1 MKLPQ
6 ICIRQPVL
14 AIVFSLVLVV
24 LGIVGFQTLE
34 LRFFPELKLPIV
46 TINTYYQGA
55 SAELMENQVTTPIE
69 DAVAGIDGVASISSS
84 SNPQSSNVTVLFRLG
99 GDFED
104 EASSVRDR
112 VFGLRNRLPPD
123 AQLPTITVGAVG
135 SPVLGIGFTDPN
147 KSSSDIRNYVER
159 VVDPQLRQLDGVGGV
174 SLMGASDY
182 ALRVWLD
189 STQMAAKNITVTD
202 IKDALSHNNIYF
214 PAGGI
219 SGPTRNYSIVSRT
232 QLTDPDEFGN
242 VILRHDQNGTVRLKD
257 VSSIGLGNT
266 SLYDAPLRI
275 NGQEGVQLLIDPLQ
289 EANPITVAKEVKA
302 EVAKLQQNL
311 PAGMTASVN
320 YDASIFLQGSIDET
334 FKAIAE
340 AILLVIIV
348 VFLFLGS
355 LRAASVPIITIPVSL
370 ISVFFIMKLLG
381 FTINIMSLLGLVLA
395 IGLVVDD
402 AIVMLEN
409 IHRHIEEGMAP
420 FEAAL
425 TGSKEIAFAVMAM
438 SLTLIAVYAPIG
450 FIQGFTSELFK
461 EFAFT
466 LASAVIISAFVALT
480 LSPMMCS
487 RILQSHTQDTPYVI
501 WLDKTFDHLSK
512 LYERA
517 LILALQYKKYVV
529 IGLAVLALIGYGI
542 FSILPS
548 QLVPKE
554 DVGLVQVSI
563 SSPSGSSLD
572 NTEAQITVVENI
584 VKQNPAVSATITQV
598 YSSGGHMYVT
608 LKPWGQRHQTTDQV
622 VANLNKQFA
631 QQVSGAMVSA
641 YQPDIVNYGLQ
652 GNDIDLNFM
661 TTGEYKD
668 LLPSMDA
675 MQKILKNYPGVMA
688 VSSNLRFDDQQYAIT
703 INRDL
708 AAELSVNIQDIADTV
723 QAMLSGAHWTDAQAG
738 TETYPVLVQMQ
749 KNDLVNFDALN
760 KLYVRAK
767 SASSSTADMPAP
779 SANNM
784 IPVSSLVQL
793 TPIVGQSSLVH
804 YDRFRAG
811 TLSARLAPG
820 YSESQAV
827 DFVQS
832 HINQVLTPNVRYEF
846 SGKAQQFLDS
856 SQSVA
861 GIMFMSLIFIYL
873 VLSAQ
878 FGSFI
883 DPFIV
888 LLAVPLCI
896 VGALFSLWVS
906 GGTLSI
912 YSEIGFVTL
921 IGLISKHGIL
931 ITQFI
936 NELRLKGGSLEQ
948 AIIEGAKIRLRPILM
963 TTAAMVFGTL
973 PLALASGSGSLG
985 RHEIGWVVVGGLLFG
1000 TFFSLI
1006 VVPIAY
1012 SYLGRY
1018 KKL

>member
-46 TINTYYQGA
+46 SIHTYYEGA

-84 SNPQSSNVTVLFRLG
+84 SNPERSDITVLFRLG

-112 VFGLRNRLPPD
+112 VFGLRDKLPAD
-123 AQLPTITVGAVG
+123 AELPTITVGAVG
-135 SPVLGIGFTDPN
+135 NPVLGIGFTDPN
-147 KSSSDIRNYVER
+147 KSASDIRNYVEH

-189 STQMAAKNITVTD
+189 STQMASKNITVTD
-202 IKDALSHNNIYF
+202 IKSALSDNNIYF

-219 SGPTRNYSIVSRT
+219 SGPLRNYSIVSRT
-232 QLTDPDEFGN
+232 QLTSPDEFGN
-242 VILRHDQNGTVRLKD
+242 VIIRHDHNGTVRLKD
-257 VSSIGLGNT
+257 LSSIALGNT

-302 EVAKLQQNL
+302 EVRKLQQNL
-311 PAGMTASVN
+311 PAGMSAAVN

-334 FKAIAE
+334 FKAIFE
-340 AILLVIIV
+340 AIFLVIIV

-355 LRAASVPIITIPVSL
+355 VRAASIPIITIPVSL
-370 ISVFFIMKLLG
+370 ISVFFVMKLLG

-409 IHRHIEEGMAP
+409 IHRHIEDGMAP

-425 TGSKEIAFAVMAM
+425 VGSKEIGFAVVAM

-487 RILQSHTQDTPYVI
+487 RILQTHDHDTPYVL
-501 WLDKTFDHLSK
+501 WLDKTFQKLSQI
-512 LYERA
+512 YEKILTQA
-517 LILALQYKKYVV
+517 LARKKYVV
-529 IGLAVLALIGYGI
+529 GGLLLVALIGYGI

-548 QLVPKE
+548 ELVPKE

-563 SSPSGSSLD
+563 SSPPGSSID
-572 NTEAQITVVENI
+572 NTETQIGTIETI
-584 VKQNPAVSATITQV
+584 VKSHPAVNTTITQV

-608 LKPWGQRHQTTDQV
+608 LKPWGQRHESTDNV
-622 VANLNKQFA
+622 VADLNKQFA
-631 QQVSGAMVSA
+631 QKVSGASVSA
-641 YQPDIVNYGLQ
+641 YEPDIVNYGLQ

-668 LLPSMDA
+668 LLPSIDA

-708 AAELSVNIQDIADTV
+708 AAELGVNIQDIADTV
-723 QAMLSGAHWTDAQAG
+723 QAMLSGNHWTDVQAG
-738 TETYPVLVQMQ
+738 TESYPVLVQMQ
-749 KNDLVNFDALN
+749 KSDLVNFDALN

-767 SASSSTADMPAP
+767 SGAGASAGSAV

-784 IPVSSLVQL
+784 VPVSSLVQL
-793 TPIVGQSSLVH
+793 TPLIGQSSLVH

-811 TLSARLAPG
+811 TVSARLAPG
-820 YSESQAV
+820 YSESQAI
-827 DFVQS
+827 DFIQA

-861 GIMFMSLIFIYL
+861 GIVLMSLIFIYL

-936 NELRLKGGSLEQ
+936 NELRKKGMALEQ
-948 AIIEGAKIRLRPILM
+948 AIIEAAKIRLRPILM

-973 PLALASGSGSLG
+973 PLALATGSGSLG
-985 RHEIGWVVVGGLLFG
+985 RHEIGWVVVGGLMFG